1 MTPMPSAL
9 RYSQVVPCGICKTQ
23 LSIIALRE
31 DAPRTSAAF
40 TVSCPICFKK
50 VEVLIPPGIVVS
62 SVQLIGYTQ
71 PVDRA
76 PARTHA

>member
-9 RYSQVVPCGICKTQ
+9 RYSQVIPCDICKTE

-31 DAPRTSAAF
+31 DSPSTSNAF
-40 TVSCPICFKK
+40 AVACPICFKK
-50 VEVLIPPGIVVS
+50 AGVVIPPGIVVS
-62 SVQLIGYTQ
+62 SVQLIGYTR
-71 PVDRA
+71 PTENA

>member
-1 MTPMPSAL
+1 MTPMRSAL
-9 RYSQVVPCGICKTQ
+9 LYSQVVPCDICNTQ

-31 DAPRTSAAF
+31 DSPSTSNAF

-50 VEVLIPPGIVVS
+50 ADVVIPPGIVVS
-62 SVQLIGYTQ
+62 SVQLIGYTR
-71 PVDRA
+71 PVENT